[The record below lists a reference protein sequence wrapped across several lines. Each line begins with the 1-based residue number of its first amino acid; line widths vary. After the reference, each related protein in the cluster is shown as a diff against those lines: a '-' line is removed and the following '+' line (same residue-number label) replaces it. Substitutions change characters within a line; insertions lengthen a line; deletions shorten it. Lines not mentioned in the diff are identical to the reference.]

1 MPSNKKQVIFF
12 VSYARENKRLA
23 SSFLSLFDEQIG
35 ASKRYDYKKWQDYKI
50 LPGENWHKEIQKA
63 IKECDFGLL
72 LISPSFL
79 GSAYIKE
86 HELPHFT
93 VKNTK
98 PVCPVMLR
106 RVSFERQ
113 DLLGLEEKQI
123 FRLESDRF
131 KEPRAFSEIS
141 SARQEDYA
149 YEFFLQV
156 ESRLDK
162 HFI

>member
-1 MPSNKKQVIFF
+1 MSSKKQSVAFF
-12 VSYARENKRLA
+12 VSYARENKQLA
-23 SSFLSLFDEQIG
+23 DKFLNLFDEQIG
-35 ASKRYDYKKWQDYKI
+35 ASKRYDYKKWQDYLI
-50 LPGENWHKEIQKA
+50 LPGENWHEKIQEA

-86 HELPHFT
+86 YELPHFT
-93 VKNTK
+93 GKNAK
-98 PVCPVMLR
+98 PVFPVMLR
-106 RVSFERQ
+106 RISFERQ

-123 FRLESDRF
+123 FRLQSNRF

-141 SARQEDYA
+141 AARREDFA

-156 ESRLDK
+156 EERLDK
-162 HFI
+162 LF